1 MHLFARTSTVA
12 KINKFVTFL
21 MWRVARLVANVQKRG
36 NPMNHNMSA
45 YVRKPETAPTIKNRI
60 TRFLSAGIALFAVFS
75 GMPCA
80 DAAGFLPEQFT
91 IFSTV
96 PPNGDLNPYGVAFVP
111 QGFQSG
117 NGPLRPGEIL
127 VSNFNNNMNLQGT
140 GTTIVRVSAGGRPAV
155 FFAGPPHPGGSSG
168 LGLSTALAVLRNGFV
183 IVGNAPSIDGTSRT
197 ATSGSLLVIN
207 NEGHLVTTIRGPEI
221 VGPWDMTV
229 FDEGNQAIAFVSMVL
244 SGRVVRLNLNV
255 SSSGASGVTVTST
268 TVIASGYAHRGDPAA
283 FEVGPTGLVYDQT
296 TDILYVASTADN
308 AVFAVQNAAT
318 RGNSGSRGTV
328 IYTDAHHLHGP
339 LGMAEA
345 PNGHLLVSNSDVIN
359 SDPNEPSEI
368 VEFTKQGQFV
378 TQLSVDPLQGGSFGL
393 AVNVNSVESFFAAV
407 DDNTATLT
415 RWRMRLP

>member
-1 MHLFARTSTVA
+1 
-12 KINKFVTFL
+12 
-21 MWRVARLVANVQKRG
+21 
-36 NPMNHNMSA
+36 MNHNMSA

-80 DAAGFLPEQFT
+80 DADAFLPEQFT

-117 NGPLRPGEIL
+117 TGPLRPGQIL

-140 GTTIVRVSAGGRPAV
+140 GTTIVRVSASGKPAV
-155 FFAGPPHPGGSSG
+155 FFAGPPHPVGSSG
-168 LGLSTALAVLRNGFV
+168 LGLSTALAVLKNGFV
-183 IVGNAPSIDGTSRT
+183 LVGNVPSRDGTSAT

-207 NEGHLVTTIRGPEI
+207 NEGHLVSTISGPEI

-255 SSSGASGVTVTST
+255 SSSGVTVTSK

-328 IYTDAHHLHGP
+328 IYMDAHHLHGP

-345 PNGHLLVSNSDVIN
+345 PDGHLLVSNSDVIN
-359 SDPNEPSEI
+359 SDPVQPSEI
-368 VEFTKQGQFV
+368 VEFTKQGQFI

-393 AVNVNSVESFFAAV
+393 AVNVNGGESFFAAV

-415 RWRMRLP
+415 LWRMPLLHGP

>member
-1 MHLFARTSTVA
+1 M
-12 KINKFVTFL
+12 ND
-21 MWRVARLVANVQKRG
+21 NV
-36 NPMNHNMSA
+36 SA
-45 YVRKPETAPTIKNRI
+45 YVRNHEPTPTIKNRI
-60 TRFLSAGIALFAVFS
+60 TALLSVGIALYAVFG
-75 GMPCA
+75 GMPYA
-80 DAAGFLPEQFT
+80 DAVGFLPDQM
-91 IFSTV
+91 IVSTV
-96 PPNGDLNPYGVAFVP
+96 PPNGDVNPYGVAFVP

-117 NGPLRPGEIL
+117 NGPLQPGDIL

-168 LGLSTALAVLRNGFV
+168 LGLSTALAVLKNGFV
-183 IVGNAPSIDGTSRT
+183 IVGNVPSIDGTSRT

-207 NEGHLVTTIRGPEI
+207 NEGHLVSTISGPEI
-221 VGPWDMTV
+221 SGPWDMTV

-255 SSSGASGVTVTST
+255 SATDVTVTSK
-268 TVIASGYAHRGDPAA
+268 TVIAGGYEHRGDPAA

-318 RGNSGSRGTV
+318 IGNSGSRGTV

-359 SDPNEPSEI
+359 SDPNQPSEI
-368 VEFTKQGQFV
+368 VEFTIQGQFIK
-378 TQLSVDPLQGGSFGL
+378 QLSVDPAQGGSFGL
-393 AVNVNSVESFFAAV
+393 AVNVNQSTSFFAAV

-415 RWRMRLP
+415 VWQIPLSP